1 MLNFRSST
9 DIQSPSYAVRR
20 DISNLEEMAMSHSSE
35 TVVRRTPSQ
44 QEKPFYSDSLFIN
57 AAQIFQSIHVEKSPD
72 KILVKYGKGHGPLL
86 PHFKDERTQRWSYKL
101 AFNALK
107 YQDLLENM
115 LLDSGIYPFESLS
128 DDSTS
133 LLAVMVYDFQDRKFQ
148 PRLVPDTEEVIPEVR
163 EIENY
168 IYSYKT
174 KLAAALARCRIKY
187 DALTID
193 YILPETVRS
202 QERRAFT
209 IPLYAWVNTAK
220 ISVNDICYALKME
233 GFTKVNSVVDLE
245 GYSFCVDENCK
256 DVLAFPPNLKD
267 ELVNMKL
274 FTTYKLILQDKS
286 QSLAVHSVSA
296 LMNLDDDI
304 IVTNMYS
311 GLTVAHMSTL
321 TNQYT
326 CNIFVCGIKSASK
339 EAELQD
345 FFTHMECKNVKL
357 FQENFTDIHPTDPR
371 FHKAKVILLQPQCSG
386 SGVCDPVEFILNE
399 HGDTDLLQDFS
410 QGSVAE
416 EKLNALSNRQLLE
429 MVHAMK
435 FNKVQAIVYY
445 TCSVYKEENED
456 VVKKALE
463 FRVDENKHHA
473 YRLSPPVVPLC
484 YSSEMISAS
493 NKFFK
498 VEPSDISN
506 GCFLAVLT
514 RERDPSEAV
523 SVKDVLARAA
533 AKGLL
538 EGVELTKHS
547 KRDERKKKYKTSGQ
561 KVASSTTVS
570 QAKITEFINKE
581 SLIANAKV
589 SPSKTIS
596 EIPRNAANQVNN
608 SSQLKKSLKHTSNSG
623 TTEHG
628 IAKTKNSLSTVSKMF
643 EKQTSTG
650 KPKSE
655 DKLIVLK
662 PVEILLPPVM
672 LPYFSAPGNK
682 ARNPPHPYYYRW
694 SGLKTSSHGSLVSSL
709 SIIGRSKE
717 TFPFSVV
724 RHPRPWL

>member
-1 MLNFRSST
+1 MPFPRF
-9 DIQSPSYAVRR
+9 Y
-20 DISNLEEMAMSHSSE
+20 
-35 TVVRRTPSQ
+35 
-44 QEKPFYSDSLFIN
+44 QEKLGKLKGFSHRI
-57 AAQIFQSIHVEKSPD
+57 
-72 KILVKYGKGHGPLL
+72 ILKEGSEPKVHKVRGVAIKEALSVK
-86 PHFKDERTQRWSYKL
+86 
-101 AFNALK
+101 
-107 YQDLLENM
+107 
-115 LLDSGIYPFESLS
+115 LS
-128 DDSTS
+128 
-133 LLAVMVYDFQDRKFQ
+133 KF
-148 PRLVPDTEEVIPEVR
+148 
-163 EIENY
+163 
-168 IYSYKT
+168 YKT

-672 LPYFSAPGNK
+672 GRRAHSKQRGRTGHTWPTRAGRQVDPTRGGQR
-682 ARNPPHPYYYRW
+682 ARQRGHQSREELLAAKTQDNRAVEDTERSGLEETCVATSRCGRRRRQAW
-694 SGLKTSSHGSLVSSL
+694 SGGE
-709 SIIGRSKE
+709 RC
-717 TFPFSVV
+717 
-724 RHPRPWL
+724 PRPGTSRRSSIVQGCSLKKQSSELLRSLHREVGAIPNFLRAELRECEARLA